1 MELDEQHG
9 LNKYT
14 SLKALFKSTDP
25 TKHFHGSK
33 VAKFTSAKDQPELSA
48 PQLVSKSVSVN
59 KPKEPPKIF
68 KEKLLSHY
76 QNLGTR

>member
-33 VAKFTSAKDQPELSA
+33 VHKFIPAKDQPELSD
-48 PQLVSKSVSVN
+48 PQLVSKSISSN
-59 KPKEPPKIF
+59 KPKQPPKSL
-68 KEKLLSHY
+68 KDKLLSHY
-76 QNLGTR
+76 QTLGNK

>member
-9 LNKYT
+9 LNKFT

-33 VAKFTSAKDQPELSA
+33 VAKFTPAKDQPELSPA
-48 PQLVSKSVSVN
+48 ELISTSDPKN
-59 KPKEPPKIF
+59 KPKEPLEIDYN
-68 KEKLLSHY
+68 EL
-76 QNLGTR
+76 